1 MWTIV
6 LRPDRY
12 CVLLRKMS
20 MVAVPARRAHFR
32 KARMDTLHQLISR
45 NQATLIAR
53 WRERVRGSLDP
64 RHSSTY
70 EIENSL
76 PAFLDELARA
86 LAGAAAPGENGQPF
100 KTHLAE
106 EHGRQRFRA
115 GMNLASVI
123 LEYGVLEDCILEFAT
138 EQSHPPTVLA
148 EYRSLAKLLN
158 VGIADASR
166 EFVRQRDAE
175 IQRQASEHFAFL
187 AHEIRSPL
195 GSIALGV
202 EVLKRTTA
210 PADDP
215 ARARIGRALERLQR
229 IIDDSIVEAQIR
241 SLGGQLSMRAERLR
255 LRELIGEVVEEC
267 AVDAAGRDILLA
279 AEEAVGIELDGDR
292 RLLRSVL
299 SNLVRNAIK
308 FTRPGGRVRI
318 YAINANDRV
327 SIEVEDECGGLPPG
341 KTEEMFLPFRQHSPD
356 RSGFGLGLAIAKQA
370 VEAHSGSLQVRNL
383 AGSGCVFMVD
393 LPAPAR

>member
-1 MWTIV
+1 
-6 LRPDRY
+6 
-12 CVLLRKMS
+12 MS
-20 MVAVPARRAHFR
+20 RERDSRTHPGGASMLADNGSRAHFMEGG
-32 KARMDTLHQLISR
+32 MDTLHDLIR
-45 NQATLIAR
+45 GNQSALIDR

-64 RHSSTY
+64 THSSTY

-86 LAGAAAPGENGQPF
+86 LAGAGAAGDNGPPF

-123 LEYGVLEDCILEFAT
+123 LEYGVLEECILDAAAEH
-138 EQSHPPTVLA
+138 SDLRMVLA
-148 EYRSLAKLLN
+148 EYRTLAKLLN
-158 VGIADASR
+158 AGIADASR
-166 EFVRQRDAE
+166 EFMRQRDAE

-195 GSIALGV
+195 GSIALGI
-202 EVLKRTTA
+202 EVLERTTA
-210 PADDP
+210 ADEDR
-215 ARARIGRALERLQR
+215 ATARIRTALQRLQR
-229 IIDDSIVEAQIR
+229 IIDDSIVEAQII
-241 SLGGQLSMRAERLR
+241 SLGGQLSMRAERLSVPD
-255 LRELIGEVVEEC
+255 LIGEVVEEC
-267 AVDAAGRDILLA
+267 GVDAAARDISLVA
-279 AEEAVGIELDGDR
+279 NECAQIELNGDR

-308 FTRPGGRVRI
+308 FTRPGGRIRI
-318 YAINANDRV
+318 YAACANDRI

-341 KTEEMFLPFRQHSPD
+341 KPEEMFLPFRQHSPD

-383 AGSGCVFMVD
+383 VGRGCVFMVD

>member
-1 MWTIV
+1 
-6 LRPDRY
+6 
-12 CVLLRKMS
+12 
-20 MVAVPARRAHFR
+20 
-32 KARMDTLHQLISR
+32 MDTLHQLIGR
-45 NQATLIAR
+45 NQVALIAR
-53 WRERVRGSLDP
+53 WQERVRGSLDP
-64 RHSSTY
+64 THSSTY

-76 PAFLDELARA
+76 PAFLDELTQA
-86 LAGAAAPGENGQPF
+86 LAGAAAADETGLPF

-115 GMNLASVI
+115 GMNLATVI
-123 LEYGVLEDCILEFAT
+123 LEYGVLEDCILELAA
-138 EQSHPPTVLA
+138 EQPDQPIALA

-158 VGIADASR
+158 AGIADASR
-166 EFVRQRDAE
+166 EFMRQRDAE

-195 GSIALGV
+195 GSIALSV
-202 EVLKRTTA
+202 EVLKRTSAT
-210 PADDP
+210 ADDP
-215 ARARIGRALERLQR
+215 APARIGRALERLQR
-229 IIDDSIVEAQIR
+229 VIDDSIVEAQIR
-241 SLGGQLSMRAERLR
+241 SLGGQLSMRAERLSVHT
-255 LRELIGEVVEEC
+255 LIGEVAEEC
-267 AVDAAGRDILLA
+267 MVDAAGRNVSLTVDEA
-279 AEEAVGIELDGDR
+279 AGIEVDGDR

-308 FTRPGGRVRI
+308 FTRPGGQIRI
-318 YAINANDRV
+318 YASSANDRI

-383 AGSGCVFMVD
+383 VGRGCVFMVD
-393 LPAPAR
+393 LPAPVH